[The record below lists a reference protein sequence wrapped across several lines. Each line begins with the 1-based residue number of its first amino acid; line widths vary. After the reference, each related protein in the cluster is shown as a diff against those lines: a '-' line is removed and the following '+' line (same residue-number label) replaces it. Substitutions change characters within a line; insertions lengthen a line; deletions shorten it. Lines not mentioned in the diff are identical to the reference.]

1 MENPMNA
8 RKSKLF
14 AATLLAGMTF
24 GLVAALA
31 QPSPYD
37 PAQLPETKGKV
48 AQYLLNPM
56 GMVDGLLMA
65 DGTEI
70 RLPPSAST
78 ELVFAVRPG
87 DAITVHGLKARALPL
102 VAAASV
108 TNDATGITV
117 QTAPGIRAPH
127 GTPGDAH
134 GGMEGHWAKHPMGGP
149 MGMGGHEALDLTGKV
164 KASLHNA
171 RGEANGVVLED
182 GSQVLLP
189 PPEAKRL
196 ADTLAIGK
204 ALTVK
209 GLGSTSLLG
218 KVVIARQIGP
228 DAAHLADVH
237 GPRGVMGEHKG
248 MMDAH
253 HGMVPAHPP
262 TVTPQ

>member
-1 MENPMNA
+1 MNA

-24 GLVAALA
+24 GLVAAIA

-56 GMVDGLLMA
+56 GMVDGLLLA
-65 DGTEI
+65 DGSEI
-70 RLPPSAST
+70 RLPPNASV

-102 VAAASV
+102 IAAASI

-117 QTAPGIRAPH
+117 QTTPAAHAPH
-127 GTPGDAH
+127 GAAPGGSH
-134 GGMEGHWAKHPMGGP
+134 MEGHWGKHPMGGP
-149 MGMGGHEALDLTGKV
+149 MGMMGHDALDLNGKV

-182 GSQVLLP
+182 GSQVLMS

-196 ADTLAIGK
+196 ADTLAVGK
-204 ALTVK
+204 AISVK
-209 GLGSTSLLG
+209 GLGRTSLLG
-218 KVVIARQIGP
+218 KVVIAKQIGP
-228 DAAHLADVH
+228 DAEHLTDVR
-237 GPRGVMGEHKG
+237 GPRGMTGDRKG
-248 MMDAH
+248 MMDVH